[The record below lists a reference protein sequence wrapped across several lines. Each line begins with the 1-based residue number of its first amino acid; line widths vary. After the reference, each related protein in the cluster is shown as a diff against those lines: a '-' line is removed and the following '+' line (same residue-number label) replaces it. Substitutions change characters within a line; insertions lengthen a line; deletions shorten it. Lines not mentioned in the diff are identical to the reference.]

1 MDPAEHP
8 TSRARRLIVIQAKSP
23 YRLCFWVLA
32 KCAICTVME
41 ANVLVGVSVESLRV
55 YSYSRTAAVR
65 AREALWEKDLP
76 ATAVV
81 LLTSAA
87 GSTVVLL
94 AVMLLVMGETQTPE
108 SFIFDRRCRSAWQKG
123 VLCHVVATHLSPAQR
138 KDTARNLVVVLFE
151 SSKVDPT
158 PQRAPAKE
166 PSPKPAQTTAQIP
179 KYKNCG
185 LFPTER
191 LYFRP
196 RHALTRHSPLRHKT
210 AWHPR

>member
-1 MDPAEHP
+1 
-8 TSRARRLIVIQAKSP
+8 
-23 YRLCFWVLA
+23 
-32 KCAICTVME
+32 ME
-41 ANVLVGVSVESLRV
+41 ANVLVGVPVESLRV
-55 YSYSRTAAVR
+55 YTYSRTAAVR
-65 AREALWEKDLP
+65 AREALWETDLP
-76 ATAVV
+76 ASAVV
-81 LLTSAA
+81 LLTSAV

-94 AVMLLVMGETQTPE
+94 AVILLVMGETQTPE
-108 SFIFDRRCRSAWQKG
+108 SYIFDRRCRCAWQKEREG
-123 VLCHVVATHLSPAQR
+123 PVAASFARCVVATHLSPAQR

-196 RHALTRHSPLRHKT
+196 RRALTRHSPLRHKT

>member
-1 MDPAEHP
+1 
-8 TSRARRLIVIQAKSP
+8 
-23 YRLCFWVLA
+23 
-32 KCAICTVME
+32 ME
-41 ANVLVGVSVESLRV
+41 ANVLVGVPVQSLRV
-55 YSYSRTAAVR
+55 YTYSRTAAVR
-65 AREALWEKDLP
+65 ARKALWEKDLP
-76 ATAVV
+76 A
-81 LLTSAA
+81 SA
-87 GSTVVLL
+87 VVLL

-108 SFIFDRRCRSAWQKG
+108 SYIFDRRCRSAWQKEREG
-123 VLCHVVATHLSPAQR
+123 PVAASIARCVVATHLSPAQR
-138 KDTARNLVVVLFE
+138 KDTAHNLVVVLFE

-179 KYKNCG
+179 KYKICG

-196 RHALTRHSPLRHKT
+196 RRALTRHSPLRHKT